1 MSKKQHNLKEKLENI
16 LDSAVGFVGFFLT
29 IELNDKSIN
38 IIYDRIKE
46 YQEWFKSSGASDER
60 IKERITRKYDE
71 ILYNLKR
78 EFISDE
84 LNYSQGIGKRSIITR
99 PNIEKLDELLRKYT
113 EEKKGILSAEQN

>member
-1 MSKKQHNLKEKLENI
+1 MSKKQHTLKEKLENI
-16 LDSAVGFVGFFLT
+16 LDSAVGFGGFFLT

-46 YQEWFKSSGASDER
+46 YQEWFKLSGASDER
-60 IKERITRKYDE
+60 IKERITRKYNE

-84 LNYSQGIGKRSIITR
+84 LNYSQGIGKRSTIKHQS
-99 PNIEKLDELLRKYT
+99 IEKLDELLRKYT
-113 EEKKGILSAEQN
+113 EEKTGIMLIK

>member
-1 MSKKQHNLKEKLENI
+1 MSKKQHTLKEKLENI
-16 LDSAVGFVGFFLT
+16 LDSAVGFGGFFLT

-46 YQEWFKSSGASDER
+46 YREWFKSSGASDER
-60 IKERITRKYDE
+60 IKERITRKYNE

-84 LNYSQGIGKRSIITR
+84 LNYSQGIGKRSIITCLS
-99 PNIEKLDELLRKYT
+99 IEKLDELLRKYT
-113 EEKKGILSAEQN
+113 EEKTGIMLIK